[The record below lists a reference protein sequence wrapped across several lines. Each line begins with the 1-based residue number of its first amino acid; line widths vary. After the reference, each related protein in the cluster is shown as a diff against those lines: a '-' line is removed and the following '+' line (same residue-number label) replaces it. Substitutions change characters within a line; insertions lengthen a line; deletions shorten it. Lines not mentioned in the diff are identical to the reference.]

1 MFILAAFSAFGV
13 FLGLAAI
20 GFLILIVSFV
30 MGEIFDLGDWF
41 GHHDMDTH
49 GAGPSFLSGRILS
62 VFVTAF
68 GGFGAIGIHSG
79 FGVGVSTAMGLAS
92 GFVFGGIM
100 YVFVRFLHGQES
112 SSDIHVGDLVGN
124 TADVTVAIPKGG
136 LGQVRCSMGE
146 SVVEKI
152 ARSVD
157 GEEIASNTLVKI
169 EAIVGETVLVRKA
182 Q

>member
-1 MFILAAFSAFGV
+1 MFILASFSAFGV

-30 MGEIFDLGDWF
+30 MGEVFDLGDWF
-41 GHHDMDTH
+41 GHHDIDTH
-49 GAGPSFLSGRILS
+49 GGGPSFLSGRILS

-79 FGVGVSTAMGLAS
+79 FGIGVSTAMGLAS
-92 GFVFGGIM
+92 GFVFGGIV
-100 YVFVRFLHGQES
+100 YVFVRFLHGQEA
-112 SSDIHVGDLVGN
+112 SSDIHIGDLVGN

-136 LGQVRCSMGE
+136 LGQVRCAMGE

-157 GEEIASNTLVKI
+157 GEEIPSNTAVKI
-169 EAIVGETVLVRKA
+169 EAIVGETVLVRKSP
-182 Q
+182 